1 MEKTY
6 NQIIGTPVVVESI
19 GKVARVSDILID
31 TDNGKIVCFF
41 VNTGKMKII
50 LPTDIL
56 FFGQAVI
63 LGDVDDIID
72 AEDIVRVTRVLKK
85 DIRLLKSHVV
95 TEKGESLGTV
105 HDYYVNVKFFGLMKI
120 VVYKSFFGLFKTR
133 DLLIS
138 ARDIIKIEPGK
149 ITVKDKC
156 AKQLYQQEVREEY
169 AHFHVA
175 T

>member
-6 NQIIGTPVVVESI
+6 NQIVGTPVVVEGL

-31 TDNGKIVCFF
+31 TDNGKIACFF
-41 VNTGKMKII
+41 VNTGKLKII
-50 LPTDIL
+50 LPRDIL
-56 FFGQAVI
+56 FFGQAII
-63 LGDVDDIID
+63 LADIDDIVD
-72 AEDIVRVTRVLKK
+72 AEDIVRVTRIIEK
-85 DIRLLKSHVV
+85 DIRLLKSHVE

-105 HDYYVNVKFFGLMKI
+105 HDYYVNVKFFGLMKL
-120 VVYKSFFGLFKTR
+120 VVYKSFLGLFKTQ

-138 ARDIIKIEPGK
+138 ARDIVKIEPNK

-156 AKQLYQQEVREEY
+156 AKQPYQQEAREEY
-169 AHFHVA
+169 ARFHVA